1 MAFMNGAFY
10 FVLNMSLTASFAI
23 AAVLLI
29 RLVRPLPRRIVYPLW
44 ALAFARLSLPLAP
57 SSHWSLFNFTGGL
70 VRRLVPMEAILPGAP
85 PLPGA
90 QRLMTMNVIGA
101 AQSYAPLAYKTEAL
115 RELFTVGATVWV
127 IVALAALLA
136 ACALYAL
143 TLAEL
148 HKAVPIKENLYR
160 CDMLL
165 SPVLTGVLRP
175 KILLPPGLDPDSPEG
190 QMVLAHENVHRRR
203 LDNLWRAMA
212 IAVACV
218 RWFNPLVW
226 VMLKALFTDMELSCD
241 EVVLRKGAYGP
252 QQRKAYASA
261 LLRFAEDKRFLI
273 STSFGRAGV
282 KVRIVNVLNYKRMT
296 WIGIAASAAF
306 VLAMALVL
314 LTNPTL
320 RG

>member
-1 MAFMNGAFY
+1 MAFMNGVFY
-10 FVLNMSLTASFAI
+10 FVLSMSLTAGLVI
-23 AAVLLI
+23 AALLLV

-44 ALAFARLSLPLAP
+44 ALAFVRLSLPLAA
-57 SSHWSLFNFTGGL
+57 SSDWSLFNLTGGL

-90 QRLMTMNVIGA
+90 QRLMTMNMIGA
-101 AQSYAPLAYKTEAL
+101 AQSYTPLAYKTEAL
-115 RELFTVGATVWV
+115 RELFTVGATVWA

-218 RWFNPLVW
+218 HWFNPLVW

-241 EVVLRKGAYGP
+241 EAVLRKGAYGP